1 MDFTDWYEAE
11 HPKVL
16 GALCALSGNADA
28 ARDATDEAFVR
39 ALTRWVRVQ
48 RMQSP
53 TGWTFRVAHNQLRR
67 SLKRVAR
74 DRVVFEGRARTEAPV
89 PNTDVELWIVVRS
102 LPERQRNAI
111 VLRYV
116 LDLPEADIAKSM
128 GIKRGTVSATLAQAR
143 ARLAV
148 LLDADADAD
157 ADAEPGVGDK
167 KEEHHA

>member
-1 MDFTDWYEAE
+1 VAVEFTDWYEAE

-39 ALTRWVRVQ
+39 ALTRWARVQ

-53 TGWTFRVAHNQLRR
+53 AGWTFRVAHNQLRR
-67 SLKRVAR
+67 TLKRGAR
-74 DRVVFEGRARTEAPV
+74 DRAMSQQAALGAVPV
-89 PNTDVELWIVVRS
+89 PSTDVELWIVVRS
-102 LPERQRNAI
+102 LPERQRTAV

-116 LDLPEADIAKSM
+116 LDLAEADIAIVM

-148 LLDADADAD
+148 LLDADEQPEAT
-157 ADAEPGVGDK
+157 EN
-167 KEEHHA
+167 KEEPHAG